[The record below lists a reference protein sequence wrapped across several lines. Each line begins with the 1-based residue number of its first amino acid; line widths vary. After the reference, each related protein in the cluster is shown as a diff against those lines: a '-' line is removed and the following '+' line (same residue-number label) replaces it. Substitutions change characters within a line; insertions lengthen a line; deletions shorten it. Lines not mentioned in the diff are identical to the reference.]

1 MILPPDA
8 ALNLSYIGGISIDA
22 QKKYYNQNDMADAI
36 KKKTG
41 CRTDDIL
48 RILNSLG
55 DAVKEKFG
63 GNDDYVEIKIFPGLK
78 IVSKRVPSDK
88 SVSQRL
94 NIGSGCSIFMSA
106 NFTDDFRKKVKQI
119 HKSIS

>member
-55 DAVKEKFG
+55 DVVKEKFG

>member
-1 MILPPDA
+1 
-8 ALNLSYIGGISIDA
+8 
-22 QKKYYNQNDMADAI
+22 MADAI

>member
-36 KKKTG
+36 KARTG
-41 CRTDDIL
+41 CRTADIL
-48 RILNSLG
+48 LILNSLG

>member
-55 DAVKEKFG
+55 DAVKERFG

>member
-41 CRTDDIL
+41 YRTDDIL